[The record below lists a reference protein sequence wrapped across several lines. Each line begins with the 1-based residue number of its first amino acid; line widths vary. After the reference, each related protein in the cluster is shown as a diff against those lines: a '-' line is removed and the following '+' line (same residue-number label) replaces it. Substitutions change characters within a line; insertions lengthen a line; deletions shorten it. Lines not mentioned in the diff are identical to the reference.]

1 MYGTTTSVP
10 LSDDHQTYDSI
21 GEYICGSQKNSGFD
35 MSVSGDSLGV
45 YDETVRENFTTIY
58 EKNKVRSKYLQI
70 FTYRFRLVINIPM
83 IMSHNQQNNP
93 FLQWGQG
100 GNGSGPGSDVAY
112 TAQTRFIVE
121 MLIYR
126 LRVRKFADAPCGAM
140 KLQPIFLE
148 RVLRNVPCFRYY
160 GYDVVQSVIAD
171 NIQSF
176 IKDGKG
182 PVGMKERARFQA
194 ADLSQ
199 GLPGGSY
206 DMIFSRDTLQHL
218 DFKTSARVLLSYWY
232 VS

>member
-1 MYGTTTSVP
+1 
-10 LSDDHQTYDSI
+10 
-21 GEYICGSQKNSGFD
+21 
-35 MSVSGDSLGV
+35 
-45 YDETVRENFTTIY
+45 
-58 EKNKVRSKYLQI
+58 
-70 FTYRFRLVINIPM
+70 M
-83 IMSHNQQNNP
+83 IMSHNQQSNP

-140 KLQPIFLE
+140 KWQPIFLE

-182 PVGMKERARFQA
+182 PVGMKERTHFQA

-206 DMIFSRDTLQHL
+206 DMIFSRDALQHL
-218 DFKTSARVLLSYWY
+218 DFKTGARVLLSYWY

>member
-1 MYGTTTSVP
+1 
-10 LSDDHQTYDSI
+10 
-21 GEYICGSQKNSGFD
+21 
-35 MSVSGDSLGV
+35 MSVSDDSPRV
-45 YDETVRENFTTIY
+45 YDEAVRDTFSTIY
-58 EKNKVRSKYLQI
+58 EKKLVRSKYLQI

-93 FLQWGQG
+93 FLQWGEG
-100 GNGSGPGSDVAY
+100 GNGSGHGSDVTY
-112 TAQTRFIVE
+112 TAQTRLIIE

-126 LRVRKFADAPCGAM
+126 LRVRKFADAPCGGL
-140 KLQPIFLE
+140 KWQPIYLE
-148 RVLRNVPCFRYY
+148 RVLHNVPCFRYY